1 MYMYNRAL
9 PAHFADLWLKQ
20 DWEIIPEMHILHKKV
35 FKPDIANFSEK
46 H

>member
-20 DWEIIPEMHILHKKV
+20 DWEIIPEMHILRKKV
-35 FKPDIANFSEK
+35 FIPDIANFSEK